1 MSNDTRCSQ
10 FNVNSDFVFSQGVYF
25 MCVYIIFWV
34 EKGTLKSVIISEKK
48 IFKKSLKYNINSQR
62 VKL

>member
-1 MSNDTRCSQ
+1 MI
-10 FNVNSDFVFSQGVYF
+10 QGVHNSMSILTLYF
-25 MCVYIIFWV
+25 RRECTLCVCILFLGV
-34 EKGTLKSVIISEKK
+34 EKGTLKSVILSEKK

>member
-25 MCVYIIFWV
+25 MCVYIIFGV

>member
-48 IFKKSLKYNINSQR
+48 NIKKELIVQHK
-62 VKL
+62 

>member
-1 MSNDTRCSQ
+1 MIQGAHNSMSILIL
-10 FNVNSDFVFSQGVYF
+10 YF
-25 MCVYIIFWV
+25 RRECTLCVCILFYWV

>member
-25 MCVYIIFWV
+25 MCVYIIYWV

-48 IFKKSLKYNINSQR
+48 IFKKSLKYNIDSQR

>member
-1 MSNDTRCSQ
+1 MI
-10 FNVNSDFVFSQGVYF
+10 QGVHNSMSILTLSF
-25 MCVYIIFWV
+25 RREVTLCVYIIFWV